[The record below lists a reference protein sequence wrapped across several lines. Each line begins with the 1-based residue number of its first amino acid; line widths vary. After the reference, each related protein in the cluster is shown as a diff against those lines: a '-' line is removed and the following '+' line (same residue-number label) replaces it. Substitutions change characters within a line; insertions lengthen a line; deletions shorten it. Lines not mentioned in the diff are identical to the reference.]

1 MSETVRNVFAPV
13 PKAWPFEEAVKV
25 ASRLTA
31 SGKPEALFETGYGP
45 SGLPHIGTFGE
56 VARTSWVRHAFGE
69 LTGLPSRLLAFSDDM
84 DGLRKVP
91 DNVPNRDMLAQH
103 LGKPLTRIP
112 DPFGTHD
119 SFGAH
124 NNARLRAFL
133 DGFGFEYEFASS
145 TEYYTAG
152 RFDDALVRVLACFD
166 EVMAVILPTL
176 GPDRRA
182 TYSPI
187 LPIHPHTGIVMQ
199 VPMEGRDPVAGTVV
213 WRDPETGER
222 FETTVKGG
230 ACKLQWKA
238 DWAMRWYALGVDYEM
253 SGKDLIDSVRLSS
266 RICRVLG
273 APPPETFTYELFLD
287 EHAQKISKSKG
298 NGLSVDDWL
307 RYAPPE
313 SLAQFMY
320 NQPQRAKRLYFDAIP
335 RAVDEYI
342 ANVEKA
348 RLQGGAAASPGS
360 TDRPVRT
367 DPMQTDPALA
377 SPALGSP
384 AQGSPAQTSPGQA
397 NPAQANSS
405 SSPVQ
410 TNPVQANPA
419 WHVHAGRMPNH
430 AGSPLSFTMLLNLAS
445 VVNADTPDIL
455 WGFIRRYIPGA
466 NADTEPLLAR
476 LVDHAIAYYQDFV
489 RPAKRFRDASA
500 TERAAL
506 EDLARSLGDLPADSN
521 AEAIQNVVYE
531 TGKRHPFAEL
541 KAWFSCL
548 YQVLLGQQ
556 EGPRFGGFVALYGI
570 PETIA
575 LINSSLTRQAN
586 AA

>member
-1 MSETVRNVFAPV
+1 MSEHARHAAPTPAQGAV
-13 PKAWPFEEAVKV
+13 PKAWPFEEAAKV
-25 ASRLTA
+25 AHRLAA
-31 SGKPEALFETGYGP
+31 SGKTHALFETGYGP

-56 VARTSWVRHAFGE
+56 VARTSWVRHAFTT

-91 DNVPNRDMLAQH
+91 ENVPNKEMLAGF

-133 DGFGFEYEFASS
+133 DSFGFEYEFASS
-145 TEYYTAG
+145 SDYYASG
-152 RFDDALVRVLACFD
+152 RFDAALVRMLECY
-166 EVMAVILPTL
+166 EKVMEVILPTL

-187 LPIHPHTGIVMQ
+187 LPVHPRTGVVMQ
-199 VPMEGRDPVAGTVV
+199 VPMERWDAAAGTVV
-213 WRDPETGER
+213 WKDPDSGEV
-222 FETTVKGG
+222 FETSVKGG
-230 ACKLQWKA
+230 HCKLQWKA
-238 DWAMRWYALGVDYEM
+238 DWAMRWYALDVDYEM
-253 SGKDLIDSVRLSS
+253 SGKDLIDSVRLSG
-266 RICRVLG
+266 RICRILG
-273 APPPETFTYELFLD
+273 SQPPEGFTYELFLD

-313 SLAQFMY
+313 SLSQFMY

-342 ANVEKA
+342 ANTDKA
-348 RLQGGAAASPGS
+348 RGQMAMDRQVNPSWHIHGGA
-360 TDRPVRT
+360 
-367 DPMQTDPALA
+367 
-377 SPALGSP
+377 
-384 AQGSPAQTSPGQA
+384 
-397 NPAQANSS
+397 
-405 SSPVQ
+405 
-410 TNPVQANPA
+410 
-419 WHVHAGRMPNH
+419 MPNH

-445 VVNADTPDIL
+445 VVNAETPDIL

-466 NADTEPLLAR
+466 SAETEPLLAR
-476 LVDHAIAYYQDFV
+476 LVDHAIVYYQTFV
-489 RPAKRFRDASA
+489 RPEKRYRLPTE

-506 EDLARSLGDLPADSN
+506 VDLAAKLSDLPAAAT
-521 AEAIQNVVYE
+521 AEEIQNAVFEV
-531 TGKRHPFAEL
+531 GKRHEFPEL
-541 KAWFSCL
+541 RAWFGCL

-575 LINSSLTRQAN
+575 LIDTALARQAD